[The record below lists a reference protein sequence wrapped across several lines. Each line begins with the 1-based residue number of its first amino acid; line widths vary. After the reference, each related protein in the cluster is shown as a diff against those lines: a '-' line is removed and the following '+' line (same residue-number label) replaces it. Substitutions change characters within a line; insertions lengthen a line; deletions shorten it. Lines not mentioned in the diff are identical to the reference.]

1 MSGPDA
7 RRPLAGRN
15 VVVTG
20 ASRGIG
26 EAVARRAAAEGANV
40 VVNSSGAGGTDP
52 DGLVAVAESI
62 GADGGTAVASVG
74 PVEDLAYAE
83 QLVAT
88 CVDAFGS
95 IDALFAIAGVP
106 APRRTSILDVDP
118 ADWHR
123 LMAIHV
129 DGTFNCCRQAAPLMV
144 AQGSGAIVTT
154 GSDSWLGDYA
164 GTAYPAAK
172 GAITSLTWAM
182 ARDLAPHGVRCNAI
196 APGARTPMASGEGFR
211 RRIAKLVEE
220 GTLSPEEAD
229 AVLTMPGPEFV
240 APLYTFLASDAAAG
254 VTGRLFRA
262 RGGLLEVY
270 PTPGPETLADRP
282 VAEGPWQP
290 HELAT
295 LLGPLAVDGGP

>member
-1 MSGPDA
+1 MSPSPAPG
-7 RRPLAGRN
+7 PLAGRN

-52 DGLVAVAESI
+52 GPLAAVAASI
-62 GADGGTAVASVG
+62 TAAGGTAVASVG
-74 PVEDLAYAE
+74 PVEDLDYAE
-83 QLVAT
+83 QLVTT

-95 IDALFAIAGVP
+95 VDALFAVAGVP
-106 APRRTSILDVDP
+106 SPRRTSILDIDP
-118 ADWHR
+118 ADWRR

-129 DGTFNCCRQAAPLMV
+129 DGTFNCCRHAAPLMA
-144 AQGSGAIVTT
+144 AQGGGAIVTT

-182 ARDLAPHGVRCNAI
+182 ARDLALHGVRCNAI
-196 APGARTPMASGEGFR
+196 APGARTPMASGEGFE
-211 RRIAKLVEE
+211 RRITKLVEE
-220 GTLSPEEAD
+220 GTLSPEEAE

-262 RGGLLEVY
+262 RGGLLEVF
-270 PTPGPETLADRP
+270 PPPGPERLADRP
-282 VAEGPWQP
+282 VTEGPWEP
-290 HELAT
+290 HELAA
-295 LLGPLAVDGGP
+295 LLGTLAVDGAP

>member
-1 MSGPDA
+1 
-7 RRPLAGRN
+7 

-52 DGLVAVAESI
+52 GPLVAVADSI
-62 GADGGTAVASVG
+62 IADGGTAVASVG
-74 PVEDLAYAE
+74 PVEDLDYAE
-83 QLVAT
+83 QLVTT
-88 CVDAFGS
+88 CVDTFGS
-95 IDALFAIAGVP
+95 IDALFAVAGVP
-106 APRRTSILDVDP
+106 SPRRTSILDIDV

-129 DGTFNCCRQAAPLMV
+129 DGTFNCCRHAAPLM
-144 AQGSGAIVTT
+144 AAWGSGAIVTT

-196 APGARTPMASGEGFR
+196 APGARTPMASGEGFQ
-211 RRIAKLVEE
+211 RRIARLVEE
-220 GTLSPEEAD
+220 GTLSVEEAD

-240 APLYTFLASDAAAG
+240 APLYTYLASDAAVG
-254 VTGRLFRA
+254 ITGRLFRA

-270 PTPGPETLADRP
+270 PAPGPETLADRP

-290 HELAT
+290 HELAE
-295 LLGPLAVDGGP
+295 LLAPLAVDGAP